1 MMRLASLA
9 GLNVAPVQLRT
20 VLNYENLTH
29 IIRRDFKAPKADLSE
44 LLGRLVFNIAAAS
57 LA

>member
-20 VLNYENLTH
+20 VLNHENLTH
-29 IIRRDFKAPKADLSE
+29 IIRLDFKAPKADLRE
-44 LLGRLVFNIAAAS
+44 LFGRLVFNIAAAS

>member
-1 MMRLASLA
+1 MRLASLA